1 MVPKRPA
8 FHSQNSMDLD
18 SLGNATVGALVV
30 LAKVTSKGCSDSY
43 FTNIF

>member
-8 FHSQNSMDLD
+8 FHSQNTMDLD
-18 SLGNATVGALVV
+18 SLGNATVAASVV
-30 LAKVTSKGCSDSY
+30 LAKVTSRGYSDSY